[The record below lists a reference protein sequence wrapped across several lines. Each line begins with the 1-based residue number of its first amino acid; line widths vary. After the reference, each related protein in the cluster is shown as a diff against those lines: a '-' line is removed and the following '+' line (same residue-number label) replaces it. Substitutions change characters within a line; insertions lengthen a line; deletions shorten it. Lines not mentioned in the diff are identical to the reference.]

1 MKRSVPLDEQETI
14 ISFQPAAVSGEA
26 EVYTTIPSTMVRMRN
41 LMKANTDDVRI
52 REDDYALIAT
62 VPRNWIKVSRPRQM
76 SEETKKKITER
87 LAAAREAKKNDVG

>member
-41 LMKANTDDVRI
+41 LKKANPDDVRT

-62 VPRNWIKVSRPRQM
+62 VPRNWIKVSRPRLV
-76 SEETKKKITER
+76 SEETKRKITER